1 MMFYGVSFRKAG
13 VIRSAEHTQEALR
26 VWRVHRDD
34 GRKSDS
40 LVWPLRQ
47 QCLETAG
54 IVVEQHA
61 LCSN

>member
-1 MMFYGVSFRKAG
+1 MFYGLLFRKAG
-13 VIRSAEHTQEALR
+13 VIRATEHTQEALR
-26 VWRVHRDD
+26 VRRVHRDD

-54 IVVEQHA
+54 LACLMQ
-61 LCSN
+61 